1 MKKEMSHIEQSIS
14 NWNKHSLEE
23 YKEWL
28 FKQIKTNN
36 GSTIFLKNHI
46 QNFMSK
52 YKNHIGI
59 EENFLYKKLFF
70 INLELKNYKESYNI
84 LIKLIKDFG
93 RERKLLRMYGEES
106 EIDPKGGDIPMRQ
119 YKSMMINDQ
128 NDNESIKKY
137 IYFMKLSMDL
147 NPMRQ
152 YKSMMIN
159 DQNDNESIKKYIY
172 FMKLSM
178 DLNDKQSINDY
189 IELWNLYLDAY
200 MNDPEAY
207 NELAQVY
214 LMVNE
219 YDKAIFCLEEL
230 LLHNQN
236 DYKTLN
242 KIGDIYCSKNNS
254 ADAKTAIKFY
264 SRSILINP
272 TPRAFFGIQNCC
284 SIIIKKE
291 KKLDESNQKLM
302 DISKKELT
310 KFYEN
315 TNFKDFDVNKIFKV

>member
-23 YKEWL
+23 YKDWL

-46 QNFMSK
+46 ENFMNK
-52 YKNHIGI
+52 YKNSIGI

-70 INLELKNYKESYNI
+70 INLELKHYKESYAI
-84 LIKLIKDFG
+84 LINLIKNFG

-106 EIDPKGGDIPMRQ
+106 EIDPKGGDV
-119 YKSMMINDQ
+119 
-128 NDNESIKKY
+128 
-137 IYFMKLSMDL
+137 
-147 NPMRQ
+147 PMRQ

-178 DLNDKQSINDY
+178 DLNDKQTINDY
-189 IELWNLYLDAY
+189 VELWNLYLDAY

-207 NELAQVY
+207 NELSQVY

-230 LLHNQN
+230 LLHTPN
-236 DYKTLN
+236 DYKVLN
-242 KIGDIYCSKNNS
+242 KIGDIYCSKNNL

-284 SIIIKKE
+284 SIIVKKE
-291 KKLDESNQKLM
+291 KKLDESTQKLL
-302 DISKKELT
+302 DISKNEL
-310 KFYEN
+310 KKLYEN

>member
-1 MKKEMSHIEQSIS
+1 MSHIEQSIS

-23 YKEWL
+23 YKDWL

-147 NPMRQ
+147 N
-152 YKSMMIN
+152 
-159 DQNDNESIKKYIY
+159 
-172 FMKLSM
+172 
-178 DLNDKQSINDY
+178 DKQTINDY
-189 IELWNLYLDAY
+189 VELWNLYLDAY

-207 NELAQVY
+207 NELSQVY

-230 LLHNQN
+230 LLHTPN
-236 DYKTLN
+236 DYKVLN
-242 KIGDIYCSKNNS
+242 KIGDIYCSKNNL

-284 SIIIKKE
+284 SIIVKKE
-291 KKLDESNQKLM
+291 KKLDESTQKLL
-302 DISKKELT
+302 DISKNEL
-310 KFYEN
+310 KKLYEN

>member
-1 MKKEMSHIEQSIS
+1 MSHIEQSIS

-23 YKEWL
+23 YKDWL

-46 QNFMSK
+46 QNFMNK

-147 NPMRQ
+147 N
-152 YKSMMIN
+152 
-159 DQNDNESIKKYIY
+159 
-172 FMKLSM
+172 
-178 DLNDKQSINDY
+178 DKQTINDY
-189 IELWNLYLDAY
+189 VELWNLYLDAY

-207 NELAQVY
+207 NELSQVY

-230 LLHNQN
+230 LLHTPN
-236 DYKTLN
+236 DYKVLN
-242 KIGDIYCSKNNS
+242 KIGDIYCSKNNL

-284 SIIIKKE
+284 SIIVKKE
-291 KKLDESNQKLM
+291 KKLDESTQKLL
-302 DISKKELT
+302 DISKNEL
-310 KFYEN
+310 KKLYEN

>member
-1 MKKEMSHIEQSIS
+1 MKKEVSHIEQSIS

-23 YKEWL
+23 YKDWL

-36 GSTIFLKNHI
+36 GSTIFLRNHI

-147 NPMRQ
+147 N
-152 YKSMMIN
+152 
-159 DQNDNESIKKYIY
+159 
-172 FMKLSM
+172 
-178 DLNDKQSINDY
+178 DKQTINDY
-189 IELWNLYLDAY
+189 VELWNLYLDAY

-207 NELAQVY
+207 NELSQVY

-230 LLHNQN
+230 LFHTPN
-236 DYKTLN
+236 DYKVLN
-242 KIGDIYCSKNNS
+242 KIGDIYCSKNNL

-284 SIIIKKE
+284 SIIVKKE
-291 KKLDESNQKLM
+291 KKLDESTQKLL
-302 DISKKELT
+302 DISKNEL
-310 KFYEN
+310 KKLYEN

>member
-14 NWNKHSLEE
+14 NWNKHSFEE
-23 YKEWL
+23 YKDWL

-46 QNFMSK
+46 ENFMNK
-52 YKNHIGI
+52 YKNSIGI

-70 INLELKNYKESYNI
+70 INLELKHYKESYAI
-84 LIKLIKDFG
+84 LINLIKNFG

-106 EIDPKGGDIPMRQ
+106 EIDPKGGDV
-119 YKSMMINDQ
+119 
-128 NDNESIKKY
+128 
-137 IYFMKLSMDL
+137 
-147 NPMRQ
+147 PMRQ

-284 SIIIKKE
+284 SIIIKKASDM
-291 KKLDESNQKLM
+291 K
-302 DISKKELT
+302 
-310 KFYEN
+310 
-315 TNFKDFDVNKIFKV
+315 KIFCIKNYFS

>member
-1 MKKEMSHIEQSIS
+1 MSHIEQSIS

-23 YKEWL
+23 YKDWL

-36 GSTIFLKNHI
+36 GSTIFLRNHI

-147 NPMRQ
+147 N
-152 YKSMMIN
+152 
-159 DQNDNESIKKYIY
+159 
-172 FMKLSM
+172 
-178 DLNDKQSINDY
+178 DKQTINDY
-189 IELWNLYLDAY
+189 VELWNLYLDAY

-207 NELAQVY
+207 NELSQVY

-230 LLHNQN
+230 LLHTPN
-236 DYKTLN
+236 DYKVLN
-242 KIGDIYCSKNNS
+242 KIGDIYCSKNDL

-284 SIIIKKE
+284 SIIVKKE
-291 KKLDESNQKLM
+291 KKLDESTQKLL
-302 DISKKELT
+302 DISKNEL
-310 KFYEN
+310 KKLYEN

>member
-1 MKKEMSHIEQSIS
+1 MAEKE
-14 NWNKHSLEE
+14 K
-23 YKEWL
+23 
-28 FKQIKTNN
+28 
-36 GSTIFLKNHI
+36 
-46 QNFMSK
+46 
-52 YKNHIGI
+52 
-59 EENFLYKKLFF
+59 
-70 INLELKNYKESYNI
+70 
-84 LIKLIKDFG
+84 
-93 RERKLLRMYGEES
+93 ERKLLRMYGEES

-147 NPMRQ
+147 N
-152 YKSMMIN
+152 
-159 DQNDNESIKKYIY
+159 
-172 FMKLSM
+172 
-178 DLNDKQSINDY
+178 DKQTINDY
-189 IELWNLYLDAY
+189 VELWNLYLDAY

-207 NELAQVY
+207 NELSQVY

-230 LLHNQN
+230 LLHTPN
-236 DYKTLN
+236 DYKVLN
-242 KIGDIYCSKNNS
+242 KIGDIYCSKNNL

-284 SIIIKKE
+284 SIIVKKE
-291 KKLDESNQKLM
+291 KKLDESTQKLL
-302 DISKKELT
+302 DISKNEL
-310 KFYEN
+310 KKLYEN

>member
-1 MKKEMSHIEQSIS
+1 MSHIEQSIS

-23 YKEWL
+23 YKDWL

-147 NPMRQ
+147 N
-152 YKSMMIN
+152 
-159 DQNDNESIKKYIY
+159 
-172 FMKLSM
+172 
-178 DLNDKQSINDY
+178 DKQTINDY
-189 IELWNLYLDAY
+189 VELWNLYLDAY

-207 NELAQVY
+207 NELSQVY

-230 LLHNQN
+230 LLHTPN
-236 DYKTLN
+236 DYKVLN
-242 KIGDIYCSKNNS
+242 KIGDIYCSKNNL

-284 SIIIKKE
+284 SIIVKKE
-291 KKLDESNQKLM
+291 KKLDESTQKLL
-302 DISKKELT
+302 DISKNEL
-310 KFYEN
+310 KKLYEN
-315 TNFKDFDVNKIFKV
+315 TNFKDFDVNKIFKI

>member
-23 YKEWL
+23 YKDWL

-147 NPMRQ
+147 N
-152 YKSMMIN
+152 
-159 DQNDNESIKKYIY
+159 
-172 FMKLSM
+172 
-178 DLNDKQSINDY
+178 DKQTINDY
-189 IELWNLYLDAY
+189 VELWNLYLDAY

-207 NELAQVY
+207 NELSQVY

-219 YDKAIFCLEEL
+219 YEKAIFCLEEL
-230 LLHNQN
+230 LLHTPN
-236 DYKTLN
+236 DYKVLN
-242 KIGDIYCSKNNS
+242 KIGDIYCSKNNL

-284 SIIIKKE
+284 SIIVKKE
-291 KKLDESNQKLM
+291 KKLDESTQKLL
-302 DISKKELT
+302 DISKNEL
-310 KFYEN
+310 KKLYEN

>member
-1 MKKEMSHIEQSIS
+1 MKKEVSHIEQSIS

-23 YKEWL
+23 YKDWL

-147 NPMRQ
+147 N
-152 YKSMMIN
+152 
-159 DQNDNESIKKYIY
+159 
-172 FMKLSM
+172 
-178 DLNDKQSINDY
+178 DKQTINDY
-189 IELWNLYLDAY
+189 VELWNLYLDAY

-207 NELAQVY
+207 NELSQVY

-230 LLHNQN
+230 LLHTPN
-236 DYKTLN
+236 DYKVLN
-242 KIGDIYCSKNNS
+242 KIGDIYCSKNNL

-284 SIIIKKE
+284 SIIVKKE
-291 KKLDESNQKLM
+291 KKLDESTQKLL
-302 DISKKELT
+302 DISKNEL
-310 KFYEN
+310 KKLYEN